1 LLLGKRKAWFSLSLQ
16 INDFMK
22 KILLIDADTKFL
34 SKLGKRISKAGYE
47 VNTASDGSGALE
59 SALLKKPDLIVTN
72 YHLPLFDGE
81 RLRAFLRNNP
91 TTTHIP
97 FIFLID
103 AGRGHEEIL
112 ASIGWRSDT
121 FLVKPFRWYDMQER
135 IKTAFDPL
143 DEKPISHPVG
153 TGVEGSL
160 SEVSLVDLLQI
171 FGLNRR
177 TGTLF
182 LQYGAQQGRIHL
194 TEGSVV
200 SAVQGETT
208 GEKAL
213 YRILRWHKGNFRYN
227 PGQADVTRDIS
238 RSMDALLM
246 EGMRQLDEWDSL
258 FKLMPPPATVL
269 KLSKSRDE
277 LPQNMRPVTQEILL
291 LMEFYNTL
299 QDIIEKSTH
308 TDYDVCQSILGLIQK
323 GIINTSSE
331 GKFPAAKD
339 KPLITG
345 EEAIKIHRI
354 LRPGQGDYA
363 DYHWGKILIFSSD
376 IELITLF
383 ISRISE
389 DAEFKLSRDN
399 FSNQEIINSSFGG
412 MGILEVS
419 ENTYLQIFLL
429 PSSEQ
434 NLPLWRAFAEG
445 TVGAFFLHGEDM
457 EDDIQSLRVVKS
469 FIEEDL
475 KRPVVIRKITNS
487 GHVPRQGTEMFRELF
502 SRILEGQPE
511 SEVAHQ

>member
-1 LLLGKRKAWFSLSLQ
+1 
-16 INDFMK
+16 MK
-22 KILLIDADTKFL
+22 KILLVDADTKL
-34 SKLGKRISKAGYE
+34 LGKLGKRITKAGYE

-59 SALLKKPDLIVTN
+59 SALLKKPDLIITN

-103 AGRGHEEIL
+103 AERGHDEVL
-112 ASIGWRSDT
+112 ASIGGERNT
-121 FLVKPFRWYDMQER
+121 FLVKPFRWQEMQER
-135 IKTAFDPL
+135 IESTFDPMN
-143 DEKPISHPVG
+143 EKPVSQPVG

-182 LQYGAQQGRIHL
+182 LQYGEQQGRIHL
-194 TEGSVV
+194 EDGSVV
-200 SAVQGETT
+200 SVVLGETT

-213 YRILRWHKGNFRYN
+213 YRILRWHEGSFRYH
-227 PGQADVTRDIS
+227 PGHTDVTRDIA

-246 EGMRQLDEWDSL
+246 EGMRQLDEWGSL
-258 FKLMPPPATVL
+258 VKLMPPPSTVL

-291 LMEFYNTL
+291 LMEFYDTL
-299 QDIIEKSTH
+299 QDIVERSTH

-323 GIINTSSE
+323 GIINTTTDEKS
-331 GKFPAAKD
+331 PVVKD
-339 KPLITG
+339 EPLITG
-345 EEAIKIHRI
+345 EEAITIHRI

-363 DYHWGKILIFSSD
+363 DYHWGKILVFSSEVD
-376 IELITLF
+376 LITLF

-412 MGILEVS
+412 MGTLEIS
-419 ENTYLQIFLL
+419 ENTYLQVFLL
-429 PSSEQ
+429 PSSIQ
-434 NLPLWRAFAEG
+434 YFPLWRAFSEG
-445 TVGAFFLHGEDM
+445 TVGAFFLHGGDIG
-457 EDDIQSLRVVKS
+457 DDIHSLEAVKS
-469 FIEEDL
+469 FIEGDL
-475 KRPVVIRKITNS
+475 KRPVVIREIPIS
-487 GHVPRQGTEMFRELF
+487 AQEPSQGTGMFKELF
-502 SRILEGQPE
+502 SRILSGQPE

>member
-1 LLLGKRKAWFSLSLQ
+1 
-16 INDFMK
+16 MK
-22 KILLIDADTKFL
+22 KILLIDADTEL
-34 SKLGKRISKAGYE
+34 LEKLGRRIKKAGYE

-72 YHLPLFDGE
+72 YHLPLFGGE

-97 FIFLID
+97 FIFLTD
-103 AGRGHEEIL
+103 AERGHDEIL
-112 ASIGWRSDT
+112 ASIGGENDT
-121 FLVKPFRWYDMQER
+121 FLVKPFRWHDMQER
-135 IKTAFDPL
+135 IETVFDPR
-143 DEKPISHPVG
+143 DEKPVSQPVG

-182 LQYGAQQGRIHL
+182 LQHGEQQGKIHL
-194 TEGSVV
+194 TDGSVV
-200 SAVQGETT
+200 SAVLGETT

-213 YRILRWHKGNFRYN
+213 FRILRWHEGHFRYN
-227 PGQADVTRDIS
+227 PGHADLTRDIS

-258 FKLMPPPATVL
+258 VKLMPPPGTVL

-277 LPQNMRPVTQEILL
+277 LPQNMRPVTQEVLL
-291 LMEFYNTL
+291 LMEFYNTF
-299 QDIIEKSTH
+299 QDMVEKSTH

-323 GIINTSSE
+323 GIITTSDE
-331 GKFPAAKD
+331 GKVPAARGE
-339 KPLITG
+339 PLITG
-345 EEAIKIHRI
+345 EEAITIHRI
-354 LRPGQGDYA
+354 LKPGQGDYA
-363 DYHWGKILIFSSD
+363 DYHWGKVLIFSSD

-383 ISRISE
+383 ISRISG

-419 ENTYLQIFLL
+419 ENTYLQVFLL
-429 PSSEQ
+429 PSSKEY
-434 NLPLWRAFAEG
+434 LPLWRAFSEG
-445 TVGAFFLHGEDM
+445 TVGAFFLHGGEM
-457 EDDIQSLRVVKS
+457 EDDIQSLEAVTS
-469 FIEEDL
+469 YIEGDL
-475 KRPVVIRKITNS
+475 KRPVIVREITDS
-487 GHVPRQGTEMFRELF
+487 GQVPSQGTDMFRELF
-502 SRILEGQPE
+502 GRILDGQPE
-511 SEVAHQ
+511 NEVTHQ

>member
-1 LLLGKRKAWFSLSLQ
+1 MPSRTRFESLRL
-16 INDFMK
+16 MK
-22 KILLIDADTKFL
+22 KILLVDADTKLL
-34 SKLGKRISKAGYE
+34 SKLGKRITKAGYE

-59 SALLKKPDLIVTN
+59 SALLKKPDLIITN

-103 AGRGHEEIL
+103 AERGHDEIL
-112 ASIGWRSDT
+112 ASIGGERDT
-121 FLVKPFRWYDMQER
+121 FLVKPFRWQEMQER
-135 IKTAFDPL
+135 IESTFDPM
-143 DEKPISHPVG
+143 DEKPVSPPVG

-182 LQYGAQQGRIHL
+182 LQYGEQQGRIHL
-194 TEGSVV
+194 EDGSVISV
-200 SAVQGETT
+200 VLGETT

-213 YRILRWHKGNFRYN
+213 YRILRWHEGSFRYH
-227 PGQADVTRDIS
+227 PGHADVTRDIA

-246 EGMRQLDEWDSL
+246 EGMRQLDEWGSL
-258 FKLMPPPATVL
+258 VKLMPPPGTVL

-299 QDIIEKSTH
+299 QEIVERSTH

-323 GIINTSSE
+323 GIINTSADEKS
-331 GKFPAAKD
+331 PVVKD
-339 KPLITG
+339 EPLITG
-345 EEAIKIHRI
+345 EEAITVHRI

-363 DYHWGKILIFSSD
+363 DYHWGKILVFSSEVD
-376 IELITLF
+376 LITLF

-412 MGILEVS
+412 MGTLEIS
-419 ENTYLQIFLL
+419 ENTYLQVFLL
-429 PSSEQ
+429 PSSIQ
-434 NLPLWRAFAEG
+434 YLPLWRAFSEG
-445 TVGAFFLHGEDM
+445 TVGAFFLHGEDIG
-457 EDDIQSLRVVKS
+457 DDIQSLEAVKS
-469 FIEEDL
+469 FIEGDL
-475 KRPVVIRKITNS
+475 KRPVVIREIPIS
-487 GHVPRQGTEMFRELF
+487 APAPSQGTGMFKELF
-502 SRILEGQPE
+502 SRILSGQPE